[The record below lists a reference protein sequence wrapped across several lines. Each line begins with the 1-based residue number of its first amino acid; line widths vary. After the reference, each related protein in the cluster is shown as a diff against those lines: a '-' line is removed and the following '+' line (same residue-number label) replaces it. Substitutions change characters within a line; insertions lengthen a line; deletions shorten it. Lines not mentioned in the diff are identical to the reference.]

1 MVVRRL
7 PGRPLP
13 EPVWNPSL
21 DDTELDSLSVRLRA
35 AIRAA
40 LPELVKS
47 EQRGMGAPRH
57 RHFETMSQSN
67 LAVRLEAARMR
78 SVVRNRRPVLEVRF
92 HGAVRSPDPRTAQEV
107 SLPVVGECR
116 LDINSGAIVHLS
128 F

>member
-1 MVVRRL
+1 M
-7 PGRPLP
+7 PD
-13 EPVWNPSL
+13 PVWNPSL

-47 EQRGMGAPRH
+47 EQRGMAAPRR
-57 RHFETMSQSN
+57 RHFETMSQPN
-67 LAVRLEAARMR
+67 LTVRLEAARMR

-92 HGAVRSPDPRTAQEV
+92 YGAVRSTDPRTGQEV
-107 SLPVVGECR
+107 SLPVAGECR
-116 LDINSGAIVHLS
+116 LDINSGAVVHLS

>member
-1 MVVRRL
+1 M
-7 PGRPLP
+7 PD
-13 EPVWNPSL
+13 PVWNPPL
-21 DDTELDSLSVRLRA
+21 DDTELDSLSVWLRA

-47 EQRGMGAPRH
+47 GQRGMAAPRH

-67 LAVRLEAARMR
+67 LTVRLEAARMR
-78 SVVRNRRPVLEVRF
+78 SVVRNRRPVLEIRI

-107 SLPVVGECR
+107 SLPVAGECR
-116 LDINSGAIVHLS
+116 LDINSGAIVYLS